1 MRAMIHPDQLRGHQ
15 VAVVGA
21 GRSGMAAARL
31 LRALGAEVRVHDTRS
46 ESLAEA
52 AAEEFSVS
60 VGEHR
65 AEDFAHCQM
74 VVLSPGIPRAR
85 IAPLVPPGTT
95 LIGELE
101 LGSWFVS
108 EPMVAVTGSNGKT
121 TTTSVIGHVLK
132 STGRRVFVG
141 GNIGTPLCE
150 YVLSG
155 DQADVVVLEVSSFQ
169 LQTVSAFHPRV
180 GVLLNISPNHLD
192 YHADMD
198 EYRAAKMQL
207 FARMT
212 AADLAVL
219 PLGLKEEVERGGWI
233 RARRVYVTAVQRFV
247 CPGLP
252 GAHNQAN
259 VEAAWHACRFFG
271 VDEAAFAAAVK
282 DFQGLPHR
290 QEVVLEKDGVCF
302 VDDSKATT
310 LDALAAALTAQER
323 PVRLLAGGVFKG
335 GDPAALAPLIR
346 ERCRSIHLFGQS
358 REVFT
363 AAWKHLGL
371 PLSWHP
377 TLEEAVVEAAKMA
390 TSGETVLLS
399 PATASFDLFANYKE
413 RGQTFAAAA
422 RRAMGVEG

>member
-1 MRAMIHPDQLRGHQ
+1 
-15 VAVVGA
+15 
-21 GRSGMAAARL
+21 
-31 LRALGAEVRVHDTRS
+31 
-46 ESLAEA
+46 
-52 AAEEFSVS
+52 
-60 VGEHR
+60 
-65 AEDFAHCQM
+65 
-74 VVLSPGIPRAR
+74 
-85 IAPLVPPGTT
+85 
-95 LIGELE
+95 
-101 LGSWFVS
+101 
-108 EPMVAVTGSNGKT
+108 
-121 TTTSVIGHVLK
+121 
-132 STGRRVFVG
+132 
-141 GNIGTPLCE
+141 
-150 YVLSG
+150 
-155 DQADVVVLEVSSFQ
+155 
-169 LQTVSAFHPRV
+169 
-180 GVLLNISPNHLD
+180 
-192 YHADMD
+192 
-198 EYRAAKMQL
+198 
-207 FARMT
+207 
-212 AADLAVL
+212 
-219 PLGLKEEVERGGWI
+219 
-233 RARRVYVTAVQRFV
+233 
-247 CPGLP
+247 
-252 GAHNQAN
+252 

>member
-1 MRAMIHPDQLRGHQ
+1 MREMIHSDQLRGHQ

-31 LRALGAEVRVHDTRS
+31 LRALGAQVRVHDTRP
-46 ESLAEA
+46 EVLTEA
-52 AAEEFSVS
+52 AAEGFAVC

-65 AEDFAHCQM
+65 AEDFAPCQM
-74 VVLSPGIPRAR
+74 VVVSPGIPRAR
-85 IAPLVPPGTT
+85 IAPLVAPGVT

-101 LGSWFVS
+101 LGSWFVA

-121 TTTSVIGHVLK
+121 TTTTVIGHVLK

-155 DQADVVVLEVSSFQ
+155 DRADVLVLEVSSFQ
-169 LQTVSAFHPRV
+169 LQTVNAFHPQV
-180 GVLLNISPNHLD
+180 GVLLNISANHLD

-212 AADLAVL
+212 EADLAVL
-219 PLGLKEEVERGGWI
+219 PLDLKEELERQGWV
-233 RARRVYVTAVQRFV
+233 RARRVYVTAVQRFA

-252 GAHNQAN
+252 GSHNQAN
-259 VEAAWHACRFFG
+259 LEAAFQACRFFG

-290 QEVVLEKDGVCF
+290 QEVVLEKRGVRF
-302 VDDSKATT
+302 VNDSKATT
-310 LDALAAALTAQER
+310 LDALAAALTAQDR

-335 GDPAALAPLIR
+335 GDPASLAPLLGD
-346 ERCRSIHLFGQS
+346 RCRSIHLFGQS
-358 REVFT
+358 RQVFA
-363 AAWKHLGL
+363 AAWGHLGL

-377 TLEEAVVEAAKMA
+377 TLEEAVAEAASMA
-390 TSGETVLLS
+390 VPGETVLLS

-413 RGQTFAAAA
+413 RGQAFAVAA
-422 RRAMGVEG
+422 RRAMGDGI

>member
-1 MRAMIHPDQLRGHQ
+1 MRAMIHSDQLRGHQ

-31 LRALGAEVRVHDTRS
+31 LRALGAEVQVHDVRP
-46 ESLAEA
+46 EGLAEA
-52 AAEEFSVS
+52 AAQGFSVCA
-60 VGEHR
+60 GEHR
-65 AEDFAHCQM
+65 AEDFAPCSM

-85 IAPLVPPGTT
+85 IAPLLAPGTT

-101 LGSWFVS
+101 LGSWFVA

-155 DQADVVVLEVSSFQ
+155 DLADVVVLEVSSFQ
-169 LQTVSAFHPRV
+169 LQTVNAFHPRV

-212 AADLAVL
+212 EADLAVL
-219 PLGLKEEVERGGWI
+219 PLSLKEDVERQGQV
-233 RARRVYVTAVQRFV
+233 RARRVYVTAVQRFS

-259 VEAAWHACRFFG
+259 LEAAFHACRFFG

-290 QEVVLEKDGVCF
+290 QEVVFEKDGVRF

-310 LDALAAALTAQER
+310 LESLAAALRAQDR

-335 GDPAALAPLIR
+335 GDPAELAPLIR
-346 ERCRSIHLFGQS
+346 EHCRSIHLFGQS
-358 REVFT
+358 REVFA
-363 AAWKHLGL
+363 AAWEHLGL

-377 TLEEAVVEAAKMA
+377 TLEEAVAEAVRMA
-390 TSGETVLLS
+390 VPGETVLLS

-413 RGQTFAAAA
+413 RGAVFAAAA
-422 RRAMGVEG
+422 RRAMGVAG